1 VADFSTWTRENLVKF
16 CFDASEMLADQDGE
30 ISTLREEL
38 KAAIRAYRYINTKEN
53 DKLEK
58 DK

>member
-1 VADFSTWTRENLVKF
+1 MADFTSWTRENLVKF
-16 CFDASEMLADQDGE
+16 CFEASEMLSEQDGE